1 MKKLV
6 ICMCLIAFNMI
17 FSQEKEHLKNKLETF
32 QKDQEQEAKE
42 KQQEQDKLEYERVYV
57 DVGLVKP
64 LGNMSNKFEL
74 SPSYGFWFRSKIKND
89 DYIDVGLNILIPKQ
103 ASNIYLTYKDSIFS
117 LGSRR
122 FGCNLG
128 FRFAKIFPFSQVSP
142 RNNIEWNTGFGLAV
156 LFYDANHKRY
166 TDILNDAYK
175 KDTNE
180 TYDFGLATLFL
191 SQGIK
196 LNFKNVG
203 VQFNYQFTPF
213 GLFENRIPENF
224 GSQSILF
231 GIYYRQ

>member
-1 MKKLV
+1 MRKLV

-17 FSQEKEHLKNKLETF
+17 FSQEKEHLKNKLEAF
-32 QKDQEQEAKE
+32 QKAQEQEAKE

-57 DVGLVKP
+57 EVGLVKP
-64 LGNMSNKFEL
+64 LGNMSTKFEL

-89 DYIDVGLNILIPKQ
+89 DYIDVGFNILIPKQ
-103 ASNIYLTYKDSIFS
+103 ASNINLTYKDSIFS
-117 LGSRR
+117 LGSNR
-122 FGCNLG
+122 FGGNLG

-142 RNNIEWNTGFGLAV
+142 RNNIEWNTGFGVAA

-166 TDILNDAYK
+166 DDILNDKYK
-175 KDTNE
+175 EDTNE
-180 TYDFGLATLFL
+180 TYSFGLATIFL

-203 VQFNYQFTPF
+203 VQFNYQFTPY
-213 GLFENRIPENF
+213 GLFENRIEPHF
-224 GSQSILF
+224 GSQSIFF